1 MRMELHDKG
10 LILSAPEILGEPS
23 EASSTS
29 LRGPYL
35 FRLAG
40 KDRGE
45 KGTLGYGL
53 VRAAGAISGKS

>member
-10 LILSAPEILGEPS
+10 LVLSAPEIPGE
-23 EASSTS
+23 
-29 LRGPYL
+29 PYL

-45 KGTLGYGL
+45 KGHWGTVWCVLR
-53 VRAAGAISGKS
+53 VRF